1 MHKPYF
7 IFLVPLLLVSCG
19 KEKEKTIPLFHS
31 DSAVTIINGEEEYLV
46 NKLYENDFDYMIEK
60 KMSFPLFVYAAGC
73 GTCDNFSIV
82 LKDYI
87 RQNKVVFPYITL
99 SVLNLSKTDTPSLDN
114 SALLFYQ
121 NGKLIKNY
129 DDILDRVFSTSD
141 LEKIMNEFTYD
152 SNVSYLS
159 TGYIYSN
166 STVPFKSYHFSNSIF
181 IEDSTD
187 TPLKNFQ
194 IKDGSILYLSD
205 DSFSYS
211 SLYTEL
217 KNNSYTAVANI
228 KSDVT
233 NRKEELETKIGTQIS
248 YPYQKVTYKNGLC
261 ISTESVDLAD

>member
-1 MHKPYF
+1 MRKLYPL
-7 IFLVPLLLVSCG
+7 FLLPLLLISCG
-19 KEKEKTIPLFHS
+19 KETKKQIPLFHS
-31 DSAVTIINGEEEYLV
+31 DSTVTTINGEEEYLV

-99 SVLNLSKTDTPSLDN
+99 SVLNLSKSTTPSLDS

-121 NGKLIKNY
+121 NGKLVKNY

-141 LEKIMNEFTYD
+141 LEKIMKEQTYD
-152 SNVSYLS
+152 NNISYLS

-181 IEDSTD
+181 TEESTD
-187 TPLKNFQ
+187 TPLDNFK
-194 IKDGSILYLSD
+194 ISDGSVLYLSN

-211 SLYTEL
+211 SLYEEIE
-217 KNNSYTAVANI
+217 NHSYTAIANI
-228 KSDVT
+228 STDVKD
-233 NRKEELETKIGTQIS
+233 RKEELETKIGTTLS
-248 YPYQKVTYKNGLC
+248 YPYQKVTYKNGHC
-261 ISTESVDLAD
+261 ISAESVELN